1 MGLGDQ
7 DALTPKMVL
16 CQCTGRMVASA
27 RTHPKLNQ
35 VLCVKRKHFSSEM
48 DAQVFQ
54 CTFQRGLSDH
64 CLFSDFQIDLHN
76 ISTPCISYLQ
86 VVAIATMI
94 AGGFEGIELSRKF
107 YAGYHLECNKN
118 TLTIV

>member
-86 VVAIATMI
+86 IVAIAIYTMI
-94 AGGFEGIELSRKF
+94 AEGTSRTFAKV
-107 YAGYHLECNKN
+107 LCW
-118 TLTIV
+118 LPS